1 MDAQVN
7 PFLGRSAVD
16 RPEDFVGRRQE
27 LWTIAQLVGAAPPA
41 SAVVTG
47 IRRIGRTSLL
57 NVVMHPDGMREQYGK
72 AMVHGIH
79 QLVFVYVDGGAT
91 AGGPKRA
98 PEAIRERLLGAMNEA
113 LCRQCLALPNR
124 NEPRQ
129 TIGNGG
135 LHEALKAVEDN
146 LRLLEREGRI
156 VIFVLDDADE
166 IIRAGVGDVL
176 RPLTSY
182 GLTAFMLSTTH
193 TVDELDPEGEM
204 SWLFGVATPVHIGLL
219 SDAESNALLDN
230 GLQRAGVEH
239 ALCSEDRRRILEYG
253 GGHPDFL
260 RVAARVVFEDRVV
273 SGHTASWEQL
283 TWDLE
288 RELEVTCRSIWR
300 DFKRR
305 WERPE
310 DKQHEWILQEK
321 TALEAI
327 ALRKPLTSS
336 LRHAMTRLAD
346 WGLVRET
353 GAEGWRMFSPI
364 FERYLQREYGAALSS
379 NDLTQVPGTY
389 EERRHSNL
397 VFVDDGVEVEGRWVS
412 LTRLQLSLLRHLYQH
427 VGETT
432 TRDDILQAVW
442 KREPGEEPEEAG
454 TVNVAIQRLRQ
465 TLREAVGD
473 RLIIEAV
480 RSSSQSKGGYRLVIM

>member
-1 MDAQVN
+1 MAAKEHQSVN
-7 PFLGRSAVD
+7 
-16 RPEDFVGRRQE
+16 
-27 LWTIAQLVGAAPPA
+27 
-41 SAVVTG
+41 
-47 IRRIGRTSLL
+47 
-57 NVVMHPDGMREQYGK
+57 
-72 AMVHGIH
+72 
-79 QLVFVYVDGGAT
+79 
-91 AGGPKRA
+91 
-98 PEAIRERLLGAMNEA
+98 
-113 LCRQCLALPNR
+113 LAN
-124 NEPRQ
+124 
-129 TIGNGG
+129 
-135 LHEALKAVEDN
+135 K
-146 LRLLEREGRI
+146 
-156 VIFVLDDADE
+156 
-166 IIRAGVGDVL
+166 
-176 RPLTSY
+176 
-182 GLTAFMLSTTH
+182 
-193 TVDELDPEGEM
+193 
-204 SWLFGVATPVHIGLL
+204 
-219 SDAESNALLDN
+219 
-230 GLQRAGVEH
+230 
-239 ALCSEDRRRILEYG
+239 
-253 GGHPDFL
+253 
-260 RVAARVVFEDRVV
+260 V
-273 SGHTASWEQL
+273 S
-283 TWDLE
+283 
-288 RELEVTCRSIWR
+288 
-300 DFKRR
+300 
-305 WERPE
+305 
-310 DKQHEWILQEK
+310 KQHEWILQEK
-321 TALEAI
+321 AALEAI